1 MAKYPA
7 RGNVPAGKVQRAFY
21 LPEELANALRIEAAK
36 RNENQSSIVEKAL
49 RRELGM
55 MVEVRSMTEE
65 QLQMEVIGKAWD
77 AQGMLGLD
85 WIDRYPV
92 VDGEGIITDVVA
104 ASDGTPDGLTFD
116 EERECYVT
124 N

>member
-1 MAKYPA
+1 MVFSA
-7 RGNVPAGKVQRAFY
+7 RGVGDEVQRAV
-21 LPEELANALRIEAAK
+21 RIRAA
-36 RNENQSSIVEKAL
+36 ETGETIGQIVERAL